1 MAQMFY
7 RFKPNPQAFFKE
19 QTSHPFLS
27 EPLEHHVVNKKHPFV
42 PSTQLQMGAVYNWP
56 YRYLYDTSLQE
67 GLVQLIQGK

>member
-27 EPLEHHVVNKKHPFV
+27 EPLGHHVANKKHPFV

-56 YRYLYDTSLQE
+56 YR
-67 GLVQLIQGK
+67 

>member
-56 YRYLYDTSLQE
+56 YR
-67 GLVQLIQGK
+67 

>member
-27 EPLEHHVVNKKHPFV
+27 EPLELHVANKKHPFV
-42 PSTQLQMGAVYNWP
+42 PSTQSKMGAVYNWP
-56 YRYLYDTSLQE
+56 C
-67 GLVQLIQGK
+67 K